1 MQNLAMV
8 LLAAW
13 LILAGLES
21 LLNIRLPYLDLVLPL
36 LAVAAGVLLLVGGR
50 RVKLGG
56 RAAITLLAVYL
67 VVSGAL
73 SLLAIQ
79 IPAAG
84 LLAGVLAIAS
94 GVLLLLKR

>member
-1 MQNLAMV
+1 MQNLAIV
-8 LLAAW
+8 LLAVW
-13 LILAGLES
+13 LILAGLAS

-56 RAAITLLAVYL
+56 RAAITLLAIYL

-73 SLLAIQ
+73 SLLAIH
-79 IPAAG
+79 IPAEG
-84 LLAGVLAIAS
+84 LLTGALAIAS

>member
-1 MQNLAMV
+1 MQNLTMV

-13 LILAGLES
+13 LILTGLAS

-84 LLAGVLAIAS
+84 LLAGALAIAS

>member
-13 LILAGLES
+13 LILTGLAS

-84 LLAGVLAIAS
+84 LLAGALAIAS